1 MSRDLYLDRDDI
13 DLVVAALHELADGYR
28 TNTASPTPTGGPPV
42 FGQGRRRHATRQASR
57 CVNLAHQIGR
67 FPSALVTERPQA

>member
-1 MSRDLYLDRDDI
+1 MSRELYLDRDDI

-28 TNTASPTPTGGPPV
+28 TNASPTPTGGPPV

-67 FPSALVTERPQA
+67 FPSALADEGPRA